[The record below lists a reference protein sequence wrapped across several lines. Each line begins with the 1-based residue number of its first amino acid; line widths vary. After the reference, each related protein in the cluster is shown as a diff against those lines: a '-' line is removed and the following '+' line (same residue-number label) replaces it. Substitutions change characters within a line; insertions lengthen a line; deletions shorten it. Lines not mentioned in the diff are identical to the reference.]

1 MMLYTTFMTSR
12 ISHQILNLEKE
23 IIRDENEL
31 KSFLKSEDVK
41 EFEKSRQRLKTDLK
55 HLSRV
60 INGEFLEEK
69 ENKQVINF
77 LITHYNYL
85 QKIPIYP

>member
-1 MMLYTTFMTSR
+1 MISR

-23 IIRDENEL
+23 IIRDETEL

-41 EFEKSRQRLKTDLK
+41 EFEKSRQRLKMDLK
-55 HLSRV
+55 HLSRT

-85 QKIPIYP
+85 QKIPIHP